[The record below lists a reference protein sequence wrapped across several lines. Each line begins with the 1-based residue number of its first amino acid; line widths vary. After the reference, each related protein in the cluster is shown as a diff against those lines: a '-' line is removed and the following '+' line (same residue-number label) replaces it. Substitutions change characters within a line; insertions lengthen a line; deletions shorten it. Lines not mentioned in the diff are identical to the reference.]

1 MFLQNK
7 AKAIQIKTADYG
19 FQEELNAK
27 ASSVSFAQDRKPV
40 APATQASLHLNH
52 PTS

>member
-19 FQEELNAK
+19 LQEELNAK
-27 ASSVSFAQDRKPV
+27 ASSASFAQDRRAM
-40 APATQASLHLNH
+40 APATQASFHPNH